1 MFSLVNFYKL
11 ITPGVF
17 PGDRQGL
24 DKMLSWTHHPDR
36 GKCSRPVG
44 LGVATGRVTALE
56 QRASGQPGKVLAEKR
71 ALFGLGEQED
81 FPWSSGQ
88 MVP

>member
-11 ITPGVF
+11 IIPGVF

-36 GKCSRPVG
+36 EKCLLPVG
-44 LGVATGRVTALE
+44 LGGATGQVSALE

-71 ALFGLGEQED
+71 SSFGFGDQED